1 MRSKTSYQSAKGAY
15 RLTVIVTHE
24 GAANVYDSVLT
35 NTVTG
40 ATQTVGGWRNRP
52 DAVDYVQR
60 MYAAKLI

>member
-1 MRSKTSYQSAKGAY
+1 MSTITYQSTKGAY
-15 RLTVIVTHE
+15 RLEVIKRTE
-24 GAANVYDSVLT
+24 FAANVYTAKLT

-40 ATQTVGGWRNRP
+40 ATQTTDGWRNRP